1 MKLKQKLLTGFFTI
15 TTLLILI
22 SGITYVQLKDVND
35 KYTSAIAEGTNKIRL
50 TSYTLFETYQEE
62 IELQTYLTA
71 GNSENLDAFS
81 VNQKEF
87 QENVANLTSHTNYE
101 EGLELTNQIIS
112 AEAEYGEIAEEAIS
126 YKQAG
131 NTEAYTALMNGRG
144 NEIFNRIQSIGKELL
159 FYHQDAFTKV
169 SDDLTNQIKKMLTV
183 IMIISILAVA
193 AGVIIALRLSRMISS
208 RVNQVAEVAEK
219 IADGD
224 LAIEEITI
232 TSKDEIS
239 QLGHTFNRMIINLR
253 NMIQQ
258 VSNTSEQVASSSQEF
273 LAIAEETTAVTNQIA
288 TSITDVADG
297 VETQSKSTEESS
309 HGVSEIATGIL
320 QITSNTNVVAQT
332 TIETKKQADQGTQK
346 IQSVVQ
352 QMTTIYQANKE
363 TNQVMESLEKR
374 SMVIGNI
381 INVITDISNQ
391 TNLLALN
398 AAIES
403 ARAGEHGKGFAVVA
417 DEVRKLAEQSRESAN
432 QIAELIQHIQADTT
446 KAVEMMQHGNDE
458 ITQGMSIAEETGKAF
473 ELIVHSIE
481 DTNVQTQEL
490 SATSEQ
496 ISASVQ
502 QVNAAIEEVAE
513 LAKDSSAKSG
523 EIAAATEEQLA
534 AAEEV
539 TSSATFLAQLAEE
552 LTGLVSAFKL

>member
-1 MKLKQKLLTGFFTI
+1 MNLKQKLLTGFLTI
-15 TTLLILI
+15 VALLMLV
-22 SGITYVQLKDVND
+22 SGITYVQLNAVND
-35 KYTSAIAEGTNKIRL
+35 QYTSTIAEGTNKIRL
-50 TSYTLFETYQEE
+50 TSNALFANYQQE
-62 IELQTYLTA
+62 IALQTYLAT
-71 GNSENLDAFS
+71 GNLESLDGFYS
-81 VNQKEF
+81 SREEF
-87 QENVANLTSHTNYE
+87 QKNIGNLAAHTNYE
-101 EGLELTNQIIS
+101 EGLKLTDQIS
-112 AEAEYGEIAEEAIS
+112 VAEADFTAMAEEAVS
-126 YKQAG
+126 YKEAG
-131 NTEAYTALMNGRG
+131 NVEAYTVLMDSTGT
-144 NEIFNRIQSIGKELL
+144 EVTDRIHSIGDELL
-159 FYHQDAFTKV
+159 AYHQDSFTKV
-169 SDDLTNQIKKMLTV
+169 SDDLTQQIKMTIIV
-183 IMIISILAVA
+183 MMIISNVA
-193 AGVIIALRLSRMISS
+193 IIAGVVIAIRLSRMISK

-224 LAIEEITI
+224 LAIEEIVI

-239 QLGHTFNRMIINLR
+239 QLGHTFNKMIYNLR

-258 VSNTSEQVASSSQEF
+258 VSQTSEQVASSSQEF

-288 TSITDVADG
+288 ESITDVAES

-309 HGVSEIATGIL
+309 HGVSEIATGVL
-320 QITSNTNVVAQT
+320 QITSNTNTVAQT
-332 TIETKKQADQGTQK
+332 TNETQKQANQGTQK

-352 QMTTIYQANKE
+352 QMATIHQANQE
-363 TNQVMESLEKR
+363 TNEVMERLEKR
-374 SMVIGNI
+374 SKEIGNI
-381 INVITDISNQ
+381 INVITGISNQ

-432 QIAELIQHIQADTT
+432 QIAELIQHIQTDTT
-446 KAVEMMQHGNDE
+446 KAVEMMQHGNNE

-473 ELIVHSIE
+473 ELIVHSIDE
-481 DTNVQTQEL
+481 TNIQTQEL

-513 LAKDSSAKSG
+513 LAKDSSTKSG

-539 TSSATFLAQLAEE
+539 TSSATYLAQLAEE